1 MFGFFYMINTF
12 NEKGGIVLNSL
23 NQSVAGIKGVGP
35 KKSEILKSLG
45 IETVEDLLTYYPFRY
60 DDIQEKMLD
69 EIQDQ
74 EKVVLKG
81 TVLAEPVVNYYGYK
95 KSRMVFR
102 MLTEQAVINV
112 TFFNQPFLKSKINA
126 NEDVAIYGKWDGR
139 RKALTGMKIL
149 ATQEEEVDFSPIYH
163 VNKQIRQKT
172 LVDLIR
178 QVWEMYGEELE
189 ETLPGWLLEKYRLMP
204 RGKAAYAMHFPEKIE
219 ENRLAKRRL
228 AFEEFF
234 IFQLKMIQL
243 KHQETAKEL
252 GKGIKYDVKAL
263 KAFIQTL
270 PFELTPAQKR
280 VVNEICGDLRSDK
293 HMHRLLQGD
302 VGSGKTIVA
311 AIALFAVVSEGY
323 QGALMVPTE
332 ILAEQHMES
341 LTEVFSKVG
350 VSVGLLTSSTK
361 TAERRRILA
370 ELASGELQVIVGT
383 HSLIQEEV
391 VFHDLG
397 LVIIDEQHRFGVNQR
412 RLLREKGNHADVLF
426 MTATPIPRTL
436 AITAYG
442 EMDVSVIDEL
452 PAGRIPIE
460 TRWILPKQVDTV
472 LTWLNGQ
479 LKNGQQVYVICPLI
493 EESEMLDV
501 KNATEIYEHLKQFFE
516 PNFKVALL
524 HGKMKSQEKD
534 DIMTAFKE
542 NQTQILVSTTVIE
555 VGVNVPNA
563 TTMMIMDADRFGL
576 AQLHQ
581 LRGRVGRGSLAS
593 YCILVANPKSDQ
605 GKERMK
611 IMTETTDGF
620 VLSQKD
626 LEMRGPG
633 DFFGAKQS
641 GLPEFKVGDIVADE
655 AILETAR
662 IEATELLDDPTWM
675 EKAENQ
681 SLVKALK
688 EKLEETEYFD

>member
-1 MFGFFYMINTF
+1 MD
-12 NEKGGIVLNSL
+12 EL
-23 NQSVAGIKGVGP
+23 NQSVAWLKGVGP
-35 KKSEILKSLG
+35 KKSEVLNSLG
-45 IETVEDLLTYYPFRY
+45 IKTVYDLLTYYPFRY
-60 DDIQEKMLD
+60 DDIQEKSLD

-81 TVLAEPVVNYYGYK
+81 TVLAEPVVSYYGFK
-95 KSRMVFR
+95 KSRLVFR
-102 MLTEQAVINV
+102 MMTEQAVIGV

-126 NEDVAIYGKWDGR
+126 SEEIAIYGKWDGR
-139 RKALTGMKIL
+139 RKALTGMKVL
-149 ATQEEEVDFSPIYH
+149 ATQEEELDFSPIYH

-172 LVDLIR
+172 LVDLIK
-178 QVWEMYGEELE
+178 QTWELYGHL
-189 ETLPGWLLEKYRLMP
+189 LPENLPEWLTSKYRLMP
-204 RGKAAYAMHFPEKIE
+204 KRQAAYAMHFPETIE

-234 IFQLKMIQL
+234 LFELKMIQL
-243 KHQETAKEL
+243 KKQETSKDL
-252 GKGIKYDVKAL
+252 GKSIMYDVTVL
-263 KAFIQTL
+263 KEFIKTL
-270 PFELTPAQKR
+270 PFELTEAQKR
-280 VVNEICGDLRSDK
+280 VVNEICADLRSQE

-311 AIALFAVVSEGY
+311 AIVLYAVVSEGL

-341 LTEVFSKVG
+341 LTDVFSKTDVK
-350 VSVGLLTSSTK
+350 VGLLTSSTK
-361 TAERRRILA
+361 TAERRQILA
-370 ELASGELQVIVGT
+370 DLASGEMDIIVGT
-383 HSLIQEEV
+383 HSLIQDDII
-391 VFHDLG
+391 FNDLS
-397 LVIIDEQHRFGVNQR
+397 LAIIDEQHRFGVNQR
-412 RLLREKGNHADVLF
+412 KALREKGNQADVLF

-442 EMDVSVIDEL
+442 EMDVSIIDEL

-460 TRWILPKQVDTV
+460 TRWILPKQIDSV
-472 LTWLNGQ
+472 LTWLNSQ

-516 PNFKVALL
+516 PNFKVGLL

-534 DIMTAFKE
+534 EIMTEFKD
-542 NQTQILVSTTVIE
+542 NDMQILVSTTVIE

-593 YCILVANPKSDQ
+593 YCILVASPKSDQ

-633 DFFGAKQS
+633 DFFGSKQS

-655 AILETAR
+655 MILETAR
-662 IEATELLDDPTWM
+662 VEATQLIETDDWM
-675 EKAENQ
+675 NDPANA
-681 SLVKALK
+681 SLVTSLN
-688 EKLEETEYFD
+688 ERREESEFFD

>member
-1 MFGFFYMINTF
+1 MD
-12 NEKGGIVLNSL
+12 EL
-23 NQSVAGIKGVGP
+23 NQSVAWLKGVGP
-35 KKSEILKSLG
+35 KKSEVLNSLG
-45 IETVEDLLTYYPFRY
+45 IKTVYDLLTYYPFRY
-60 DDIQEKMLD
+60 DDIQEKSLD

-81 TVLAEPVVNYYGYK
+81 TVLAEPVVSYYGFK
-95 KSRMVFR
+95 KSRLVFR
-102 MLTEQAVINV
+102 MMTEQAVIGV

-126 NEDVAIYGKWDGR
+126 SEEIAIYGKWDGR
-139 RKALTGMKIL
+139 RKALTGIKVL
-149 ATQEEEVDFSPIYH
+149 ATQEEELDFSPIYH

-172 LVDLIR
+172 LVDLIK
-178 QVWEMYGEELE
+178 QTWELYGHL
-189 ETLPGWLLEKYRLMP
+189 LPENLPEWLTSKYRLMP
-204 RGKAAYAMHFPEKIE
+204 KRQAAYAMHFPETIE

-234 IFQLKMIQL
+234 LFQLKMIQL
-243 KHQETAKEL
+243 KKQETSKDL
-252 GKGIKYDVKAL
+252 GKSIMYDVTVL
-263 KAFIQTL
+263 KEFIKTL
-270 PFELTPAQKR
+270 PFELTGAQKR
-280 VVNEICGDLRSDK
+280 VVNEICADLRSQE

-311 AIALFAVVSEGY
+311 AIALYAVVSEGL

-341 LTEVFSKVG
+341 LTDVFSKTDVK
-350 VSVGLLTSSTK
+350 VGLLTSSTK
-361 TAERRRILA
+361 TVERRQILA
-370 ELASGELQVIVGT
+370 DLASGEMDIIVGT
-383 HSLIQEEV
+383 HSLIQDDII
-391 VFHDLG
+391 FNDLS
-397 LVIIDEQHRFGVNQR
+397 LAIIDEQHRFGVNQR
-412 RLLREKGNHADVLF
+412 KALREKGNQADVLF

-442 EMDVSVIDEL
+442 EMDVSIIDEL

-460 TRWILPKQVDTV
+460 TRWILPKQVDSV
-472 LTWLNGQ
+472 LTWLNSQ

-516 PNFKVALL
+516 PNFKVGLL

-534 DIMTAFKE
+534 EIMTEFKD
-542 NQTQILVSTTVIE
+542 NDMQILVSTTVIE

-633 DFFGAKQS
+633 DFFGSKQS

-655 AILETAR
+655 MILETAR
-662 IEATELLDDPTWM
+662 VEATQLIETDDWM
-675 EKAENQ
+675 NDPANA
-681 SLVKALK
+681 SLVTSLN
-688 EKLEETEYFD
+688 ERREESEFFD

>member
-1 MFGFFYMINTF
+1 MD
-12 NEKGGIVLNSL
+12 EL
-23 NQSVAGIKGVGP
+23 NQSVAWLKGVGP
-35 KKSEILKSLG
+35 KKSEVLNSLG
-45 IETVEDLLTYYPFRY
+45 IKTVYDLLTYYPFRY
-60 DDIQEKMLD
+60 DDIQEKSLD

-81 TVLAEPVVNYYGYK
+81 TILAEPVVSYYGFK
-95 KSRMVFR
+95 KSRLVFR
-102 MLTEQAVINV
+102 MMTEQAVIGV

-126 NEDVAIYGKWDGR
+126 SEEIAIYGKWDGR
-139 RKALTGMKIL
+139 RKALTGMKVL
-149 ATQEEEVDFSPIYH
+149 ATQEEELDFSPIYH

-172 LVDLIR
+172 LVDLIK
-178 QVWEMYGEELE
+178 QTWELYGHL
-189 ETLPGWLLEKYRLMP
+189 LPENLPEWLTSKYRLMP
-204 RGKAAYAMHFPEKIE
+204 KRQAAYAMHFPETIE

-234 IFQLKMIQL
+234 LFQLKMIQL
-243 KHQETAKEL
+243 KKQETSKDL
-252 GKGIKYDVKAL
+252 GKSIMYDVKVL
-263 KAFIQTL
+263 KEFIKTL
-270 PFELTPAQKR
+270 PFELTGAQKR
-280 VVNEICGDLRSDK
+280 VVNEICADLRSQE

-311 AIALFAVVSEGY
+311 AIALYAVVSEGL

-341 LTEVFSKVG
+341 LTDVFSKTDVK
-350 VSVGLLTSSTK
+350 VGLLTSSTK
-361 TAERRRILA
+361 TAERRQILA
-370 ELASGELQVIVGT
+370 DLASGEMDIIVGT
-383 HSLIQEEV
+383 HSLIQDDII
-391 VFHDLG
+391 FNDLS
-397 LVIIDEQHRFGVNQR
+397 LAIIDEQHRFGVNQR
-412 RLLREKGNHADVLF
+412 KALREKGNQADVLF

-442 EMDVSVIDEL
+442 EMDVSIIDEL

-460 TRWILPKQVDTV
+460 TRWILPKQVDSV
-472 LTWLNGQ
+472 LTWLNSQ

-516 PNFKVALL
+516 PNFKVGLL

-534 DIMTAFKE
+534 EIMTEFKD
-542 NQTQILVSTTVIE
+542 NDMQILVSTTVIE

-593 YCILVANPKSDQ
+593 YCILVASPKSDQ

-633 DFFGAKQS
+633 DFFGSKQS

-655 AILETAR
+655 MILETAR
-662 IEATELLDDPTWM
+662 VEATQLIETDDWM
-675 EKAENQ
+675 NDPANV
-681 SLVKALK
+681 SLVTSLN
-688 EKLEETEYFD
+688 ERREESEFFD

>member
-1 MFGFFYMINTF
+1 M
-12 NEKGGIVLNSL
+12 
-23 NQSVAGIKGVGP
+23 
-35 KKSEILKSLG
+35 
-45 IETVEDLLTYYPFRY
+45 
-60 DDIQEKMLD
+60 
-69 EIQDQ
+69 
-74 EKVVLKG
+74 KV
-81 TVLAEPVVNYYGYK
+81 
-95 KSRMVFR
+95 
-102 MLTEQAVINV
+102 
-112 TFFNQPFLKSKINA
+112 
-126 NEDVAIYGKWDGR
+126 
-139 RKALTGMKIL
+139 L
-149 ATQEEEVDFSPIYH
+149 ATQEEELDFSPIYH

-172 LVDLIR
+172 LVDLIK
-178 QVWEMYGEELE
+178 QTWELYGHL
-189 ETLPGWLLEKYRLMP
+189 LPENLPEWLTSKYRLMP
-204 RGKAAYAMHFPEKIE
+204 KRQAAYAMHFPETIE

-234 IFQLKMIQL
+234 LFQLKMIQL
-243 KHQETAKEL
+243 KKQETSKDL
-252 GKGIKYDVKAL
+252 GKSIMYDVKVL
-263 KAFIQTL
+263 KEFIKTL
-270 PFELTPAQKR
+270 PFELTGAQKR
-280 VVNEICGDLRSDK
+280 VVNEICADLRSQE

-311 AIALFAVVSEGY
+311 AIALYAVVSEGL

-341 LTEVFSKVG
+341 LTDVFSETDVK
-350 VSVGLLTSSTK
+350 VGLLTSSTK
-361 TAERRRILA
+361 TAERRQILVD
-370 ELASGELQVIVGT
+370 LASGEMDIIVGT
-383 HSLIQEEV
+383 HSLIQDDII
-391 VFHDLG
+391 FNDLS
-397 LVIIDEQHRFGVNQR
+397 LAIIDEQHRFGVNQR
-412 RLLREKGNHADVLF
+412 KALREKGNQADVLF

-442 EMDVSVIDEL
+442 EMDVSIIDEL

-460 TRWILPKQVDTV
+460 TRWILPKQVDSV
-472 LTWLNGQ
+472 LTWLNSQ

-516 PNFKVALL
+516 PNFKVGLL

-534 DIMTAFKE
+534 EIMTEFKD
-542 NQTQILVSTTVIE
+542 NDMQILVSTTVIE

-593 YCILVANPKSDQ
+593 YCILVASPKSDQ

-633 DFFGAKQS
+633 DFFGSKQS

-655 AILETAR
+655 MILETAR
-662 IEATELLDDPTWM
+662 VEATQLIETDDWM
-675 EKAENQ
+675 NDPANA
-681 SLVKALK
+681 SLVTSLN
-688 EKLEETEYFD
+688 ERREESEFFD

>member
-1 MFGFFYMINTF
+1 MD
-12 NEKGGIVLNSL
+12 EL
-23 NQSVAGIKGVGP
+23 NQSVAWLKGVGP
-35 KKSEILKSLG
+35 KKSEVLNSLG
-45 IETVEDLLTYYPFRY
+45 IKTVYDLLTYYPFRY
-60 DDIQEKMLD
+60 DDIQEKSLD

-81 TVLAEPVVNYYGYK
+81 TVLAEPVVSYYGFK
-95 KSRMVFR
+95 KSRLVFR
-102 MLTEQAVINV
+102 MMTEQAVIGV

-126 NEDVAIYGKWDGR
+126 SEEIAIYGKWDGR
-139 RKALTGMKIL
+139 RKALTGMKVL
-149 ATQEEEVDFSPIYH
+149 ATQEEELDFSPIYH

-172 LVDLIR
+172 LVDLIK
-178 QVWEMYGEELE
+178 QTWELYGHL
-189 ETLPGWLLEKYRLMP
+189 LPENLPEWLTSKYRLMP
-204 RGKAAYAMHFPEKIE
+204 KRQAAYAMHFPETIE

-234 IFQLKMIQL
+234 LFQLKMIQL
-243 KHQETAKEL
+243 KKQETSKDL
-252 GKGIKYDVKAL
+252 GKSIMYDVKVL
-263 KAFIQTL
+263 KEFIKTL
-270 PFELTPAQKR
+270 PFELTGAQKR
-280 VVNEICGDLRSDK
+280 VVNEICADLRSQE

-311 AIALFAVVSEGY
+311 AIALYAVVSEGL

-341 LTEVFSKVG
+341 LTDVFSKTDVK
-350 VSVGLLTSSTK
+350 VGLLTSSTK
-361 TAERRRILA
+361 TAERRQILA
-370 ELASGELQVIVGT
+370 DLASGEMDIIVGT
-383 HSLIQEEV
+383 HSLIQDDII
-391 VFHDLG
+391 FNDLS
-397 LVIIDEQHRFGVNQR
+397 LAIIDEQHRFGVNQR
-412 RLLREKGNHADVLF
+412 KALREKGNQADVLF

-442 EMDVSVIDEL
+442 EMDVSIIDEL

-460 TRWILPKQVDTV
+460 TRWILPKQVDSV
-472 LTWLNGQ
+472 LTWLNSQ

-516 PNFKVALL
+516 PNFKVGLL

-534 DIMTAFKE
+534 EIMTEFKD
-542 NQTQILVSTTVIE
+542 NDMQILVSTTVIE

-593 YCILVANPKSDQ
+593 YCILVASPKSDQ

-633 DFFGAKQS
+633 DFFGSKQS

-655 AILETAR
+655 MILETAR
-662 IEATELLDDPTWM
+662 VEATQLIETDDWM
-675 EKAENQ
+675 NDPANAGLVT
-681 SLVKALK
+681 SLN
-688 EKLEETEYFD
+688 ERREESGFFD

>member
-1 MFGFFYMINTF
+1 MD
-12 NEKGGIVLNSL
+12 EL
-23 NQSVAGIKGVGP
+23 NQSVAWLKGVGP
-35 KKSEILKSLG
+35 KKSEVLNSLG
-45 IETVEDLLTYYPFRY
+45 IKTVYDLLTYYPFRY
-60 DDIQEKMLD
+60 DDIQEKSLD

-81 TVLAEPVVNYYGYK
+81 TVLAEPVVSYYGFK
-95 KSRMVFR
+95 KSRLVFR
-102 MLTEQAVINV
+102 MMTEQAVIGV

-126 NEDVAIYGKWDGR
+126 SEEIAIYGKWDGR
-139 RKALTGMKIL
+139 RKALTGMKVL
-149 ATQEEEVDFSPIYH
+149 ATQEEELDFSPIYH

-172 LVDLIR
+172 LVDLIK
-178 QVWEMYGEELE
+178 QTWELYGHL
-189 ETLPGWLLEKYRLMP
+189 LPENLPEWLTSKYRLMP
-204 RGKAAYAMHFPEKIE
+204 KRQAAYAMHFPETIE

-234 IFQLKMIQL
+234 LFQLKMIQL
-243 KHQETAKEL
+243 KKQETSKDL
-252 GKGIKYDVKAL
+252 GKSIMYDVKVL
-263 KAFIQTL
+263 KEFIKTL
-270 PFELTPAQKR
+270 PFELTGAQKR
-280 VVNEICGDLRSDK
+280 VVNEICADLRSQE

-311 AIALFAVVSEGY
+311 AIALYAVVSEGL

-341 LTEVFSKVG
+341 LTGVFSKTDVK
-350 VSVGLLTSSTK
+350 VGLLTSSTK
-361 TAERRRILA
+361 TAERRQILA
-370 ELASGELQVIVGT
+370 DLASGEMDIIVGT
-383 HSLIQEEV
+383 HSLIQDDII
-391 VFHDLG
+391 FNDLS
-397 LVIIDEQHRFGVNQR
+397 LAIIDEQHRFGVNQR
-412 RLLREKGNHADVLF
+412 KALREKGNQADVLF

-442 EMDVSVIDEL
+442 EMDVSIIDEL

-460 TRWILPKQVDTV
+460 TRWILPKQVDSV
-472 LTWLNGQ
+472 LTWLNSQ

-516 PNFKVALL
+516 PNFKVGLL

-534 DIMTAFKE
+534 EIMTEFKD
-542 NQTQILVSTTVIE
+542 NDMQILVSTTVIE

-593 YCILVANPKSDQ
+593 YCILVASPKSDQ

-633 DFFGAKQS
+633 DFFGSKQS

-655 AILETAR
+655 MILETAR
-662 IEATELLDDPTWM
+662 VEATQLIETDDWM
-675 EKAENQ
+675 NDPANAGLVT
-681 SLVKALK
+681 SLN
-688 EKLEETEYFD
+688 ERREESEFFD

>member
-1 MFGFFYMINTF
+1 MD
-12 NEKGGIVLNSL
+12 EL
-23 NQSVAGIKGVGP
+23 NQSVAWLKGVGP
-35 KKSEILKSLG
+35 KKSEVLNSLG
-45 IETVEDLLTYYPFRY
+45 IKTVYDLLTYYPFRY
-60 DDIQEKMLD
+60 DDIQEKSLD

-81 TVLAEPVVNYYGYK
+81 TVLAEPVVSYYGFK
-95 KSRMVFR
+95 KSRLVFR
-102 MLTEQAVINV
+102 MMTEQAVIGV

-126 NEDVAIYGKWDGR
+126 SEEIAIYGKWDGR
-139 RKALTGMKIL
+139 RKALTGMKVL
-149 ATQEEEVDFSPIYH
+149 ATQEEELDFSPIYH

-172 LVDLIR
+172 LVDLIK
-178 QVWEMYGEELE
+178 QTWELYGHL
-189 ETLPGWLLEKYRLMP
+189 LPENLPEWLINKYRLMSK
-204 RGKAAYAMHFPEKIE
+204 RQAAYAMHFPETIE

-234 IFQLKMIQL
+234 LFQLKMIQL
-243 KHQETAKEL
+243 KKQETSKDL
-252 GKGIKYDVKAL
+252 GKSIMYDVTVL
-263 KAFIQTL
+263 KEFIKTL
-270 PFELTPAQKR
+270 PFELTGAQKR
-280 VVNEICGDLRSDK
+280 VVNEICADLRSQE

-311 AIALFAVVSEGY
+311 AIALYAVVSEGL

-341 LTEVFSKVG
+341 LTDVFSKTDVK
-350 VSVGLLTSSTK
+350 VGLLTSSTK
-361 TAERRRILA
+361 TAERRQILA
-370 ELASGELQVIVGT
+370 DLASGEMDIIVGT
-383 HSLIQEEV
+383 HSLIQDDII
-391 VFHDLG
+391 FNDLS
-397 LVIIDEQHRFGVNQR
+397 LAIIDEQHRFGVNQR
-412 RLLREKGNHADVLF
+412 KALREKGNQADVLF

-442 EMDVSVIDEL
+442 EMDVSIIDEL

-460 TRWILPKQVDTV
+460 TRWILPKQVDSV
-472 LTWLNGQ
+472 LTWLNSQ

-516 PNFKVALL
+516 PNFKVGLL

-534 DIMTAFKE
+534 EIMTEFKD
-542 NQTQILVSTTVIE
+542 NDMQILVSTTVIE

-593 YCILVANPKSDQ
+593 YCILVASPKSDQ

-633 DFFGAKQS
+633 DFFGSKQS

-655 AILETAR
+655 MILETAR
-662 IEATELLDDPTWM
+662 VEATQLIETDDWM
-675 EKAENQ
+675 NDPANA
-681 SLVKALK
+681 SLVTSLN
-688 EKLEETEYFD
+688 ERREESEFFD

>member
-1 MFGFFYMINTF
+1 MD
-12 NEKGGIVLNSL
+12 EL
-23 NQSVAGIKGVGP
+23 NQSVAWLKGVGP
-35 KKSEILKSLG
+35 KKSEVLNSLG
-45 IETVEDLLTYYPFRY
+45 IKTVYDLLTYYPFRY
-60 DDIQEKMLD
+60 DDIQEKSLD

-81 TVLAEPVVNYYGYK
+81 TVLAEPVVSYYGFK
-95 KSRMVFR
+95 KSRLVFR
-102 MLTEQAVINV
+102 MMTEQAVIGV

-126 NEDVAIYGKWDGR
+126 SEEIAIYGKWDGR
-139 RKALTGMKIL
+139 RKALTGMKVL
-149 ATQEEEVDFSPIYH
+149 ATQEEELDFSPIYH

-172 LVDLIR
+172 LVDLIK
-178 QVWEMYGEELE
+178 QTWELYGHL
-189 ETLPGWLLEKYRLMP
+189 LPENLPDWLTSKYRLMP
-204 RGKAAYAMHFPEKIE
+204 KRQAAYAMHFPETIE

-234 IFQLKMIQL
+234 LFQLKMIQL
-243 KHQETAKEL
+243 KKQETSKDL
-252 GKGIKYDVKAL
+252 GKSIMYDVKVL
-263 KAFIQTL
+263 KEFIKTL
-270 PFELTPAQKR
+270 PFELTEAQKS
-280 VVNEICGDLRSDK
+280 VVNEICADLRSQE

-311 AIALFAVVSEGY
+311 AIALYAVVSEGL

-341 LTEVFSKVG
+341 LTDVFSKTDVK
-350 VSVGLLTSSTK
+350 VGLLTSSTK
-361 TAERRRILA
+361 TAERRQILA
-370 ELASGELQVIVGT
+370 DLASGEMDIIVGT
-383 HSLIQEEV
+383 HSLIQDDII
-391 VFHDLG
+391 FNDLS
-397 LVIIDEQHRFGVNQR
+397 LAIIDEQHRFGVNQR
-412 RLLREKGNHADVLF
+412 KALREKGNQADVLF

-442 EMDVSVIDEL
+442 EMDVSIIDEL

-460 TRWILPKQVDTV
+460 TRWILPKQIDSV
-472 LTWLNGQ
+472 LTWLNSQ

-516 PNFKVALL
+516 PNFKVGLL

-534 DIMTAFKE
+534 EIMTEFKD
-542 NQTQILVSTTVIE
+542 NDMQILVSTTVIE

-593 YCILVANPKSDQ
+593 YCILVASPKSDQ

-633 DFFGAKQS
+633 DFFGSKQS

-655 AILETAR
+655 MILETAR
-662 IEATELLDDPTWM
+662 VEATQLIETDDWM
-675 EKAENQ
+675 NDPANV
-681 SLVKALK
+681 SLVTSLN
-688 EKLEETEYFD
+688 ERREESEFFD